1 MDIKK
6 LLKQNLINILI
17 LGLIVA
23 FYIIGDVFVF
33 PLHDA
38 TDTNNYE
45 SYNSIIRWVSFLL
58 GAGWAAFTIYS
69 NITLV
74 KEADVEKIVEVR
86 ERLIHAGNKRFFVKE
101 RTHLLNMLESLE
113 SRKKYFSNI
122 EDGKLKDLYYMTRSQ
137 MMRNIT
143 NVSEYIES
151 FDYISGV
158 DSGYAKEM
166 CDNSQDL
173 LNRFNKLVELSVT
186 YDDTTLDYDTREIDD
201 MIEAL
206 QEMRDT
212 GKARLG
218 S

>member
-6 LLKQNLINILI
+6 LLKANMVNLLI
-17 LGLIVA
+17 LGLIVG
-23 FYIIGDVFVF
+23 FFLVGNLLF
-33 PLHDA
+33 PDHD
-38 TDTNNYE
+38 
-45 SYNSIIRWVSFLL
+45 NSTKVQSMNMVIKVITLL
-58 GAGWAAFTIYS
+58 MGTAWAGYTIYS
-69 NITLV
+69 NVTVI
-74 KEADVEKIVEVR
+74 KESDNEKVTEVR
-86 ERLIHAGNKRFFVKE
+86 DRLIRAGNKRFFVKE

>member
-1 MDIKK
+1 MNIKNFIK
-6 LLKQNLINILI
+6 ANIMNIGI
-17 LGLIVA
+17 LGLIA
-23 FYIIGDVFVF
+23 GFYVVSCLLLFNDRDYPTENNVCGII
-33 PLHDA
+33 
-38 TDTNNYE
+38 
-45 SYNSIIRWVSFLL
+45 SFCLL
-58 GAGWAAFTIYS
+58 AGWAAYTIYS
-69 NITLV
+69 NVTVI
-74 KEADVEKIVEVR
+74 KEGDAEKVTEVR
-86 ERLIHAGNKRFFVKE
+86 DRLIRAGNKRFFVKE